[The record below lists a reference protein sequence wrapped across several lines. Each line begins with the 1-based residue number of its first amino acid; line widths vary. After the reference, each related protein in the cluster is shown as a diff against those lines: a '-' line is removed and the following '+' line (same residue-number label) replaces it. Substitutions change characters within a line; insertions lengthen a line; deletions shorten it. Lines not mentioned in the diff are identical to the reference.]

1 MNVSIQV
8 MFQFTYLIFFY
19 YSAIDNDVW
28 MSNSEAI
35 YGSNNNNNNNDDII
49 NSEFHLNDET
59 SKQRVKVRRK
69 KVQGENPIK
78 KYIVRRKN
86 NDFAGPF
93 LTTTTTTESPWVDNQ
108 ALNRTQED
116 SRCESHIQLLKI
128 KYRDKIVL
136 TGFDVANDVFNIIW

>member
-1 MNVSIQV
+1 
-8 MFQFTYLIFFY
+8 
-19 YSAIDNDVW
+19 

-35 YGSNNNNNNNDDII
+35 YGSNNNNNNDDVI
-49 NSEFHLNDET
+49 NSDFHLNDET

-116 SRCESHIQLLKI
+116 SRCESHLCTTV
-128 KYRDKIVL
+128 DK
-136 TGFDVANDVFNIIW
+136 

>member
-1 MNVSIQV
+1 
-8 MFQFTYLIFFY
+8 
-19 YSAIDNDVW
+19 

-35 YGSNNNNNNNDDII
+35 YGSNNNNNNDNNNNNNNNNNNDDVI
-49 NSEFHLNDET
+49 NSDFHLNDET

-116 SRCESHIQLLKI
+116 SRCESHLCTTV
-128 KYRDKIVL
+128 DK
-136 TGFDVANDVFNIIW
+136 

>member
-1 MNVSIQV
+1 MFFAPTQYFLLHNNECFYSSHVSV
-8 MFQFTYLIFFY
+8 HLLDAFFY
-19 YSAIDNDVW
+19 FSAIDNDVW

-35 YGSNNNNNNNDDII
+35 YGSNNNNNNDDII
-49 NSEFHLNDET
+49 NSDFHLNDET

-116 SRCESHIQLLKI
+116 SRCESHLQLLMI
-128 KYRDKIVL
+128 KHQ
-136 TGFDVANDVFNIIW
+136 